1 MMEENWINKR
11 NYDNKTWFR
20 KICYYNIHR
29 YNKLIKKI
37 NWIDDIIY
45 LKKYINN
52 FIFIKDER
60 ELFDKWPIHK

>member
-1 MMEENWINKR
+1 MEENWINKR
-11 NYDNKTWFR
+11 NDDNKTWFR
-20 KICYYNIHR
+20 KICYYKKHR
-29 YNKLIKKI
+29 YNKMIEKN

-60 ELFDKWPIHK
+60 ELFHKWPIHK